1 MDEFGM
7 GNANTHVPAYAPR
20 VVNPFPG
27 SGAKRVAGGS
37 SGGSAA
43 AVAKGQVFAALGT
56 DTGGS
61 VRLPAAYCGVVGMKP
76 SYGMVSRHGV
86 VSYADSLDC
95 VGVLARTVE
104 DVRVVL
110 GESGDSKARDAR
122 GAEVI

>member
-7 GNANTHVPAYAPR
+7 GNMNTHVPDYAPR

-27 SGAKRVAGGS
+27 PGGERSAGGS

-43 AVAKGQVFAALGT
+43 AVASGKVFAALGT

-61 VRLPAAYCGVVGMKP
+61 VRLPAAYCGVVGLKP
-76 SYGMVSRHGV
+76 GYGMVSRWGV

-95 VGVLARTVE
+95 VGVLGRGVE
-104 DVRVVL
+104 DVRGVF
-110 GESGDSKARDAR
+110 GEFWRRGRRDWAD
-122 GAEVI
+122 G

>member
-7 GNANTHVPAYAPR
+7 GNANTHLPPHAAR

-27 SGAKRVAGGS
+27 PPGPARVPGGS

-43 AVAKGQVFAALGT
+43 AVAHGHVFAALGT

-76 SYGMVSRHGV
+76 SYGLVSRHGV

-95 VGVLARTVE
+95 VGVLARTV
-104 DVRVVL
+104 DDARVVL
-110 GESGDSKARDAR
+110 GESHAHKSRHE
-122 GAEVI
+122 GAPG

>member
-7 GNANTHVPAYAPR
+7 GNMNTHVPAGAGR

-27 SGAKRVAGGS
+27 TTGGERSAGGS

-43 AVAKGQVFAALGT
+43 AVAGGQVWAALGT

-61 VRLPAAYCGVVGMKP
+61 VRLPAAYCGIVGLKP
-76 SYGMVSRHGV
+76 GYGMVSRHGV

-95 VGVLARTVE
+95 VGVLARTVGDAKE
-104 DVRVVL
+104 VF
-110 GESGDSKARDAR
+110 GELR
-122 GAEVI
+122 GEGWDMG